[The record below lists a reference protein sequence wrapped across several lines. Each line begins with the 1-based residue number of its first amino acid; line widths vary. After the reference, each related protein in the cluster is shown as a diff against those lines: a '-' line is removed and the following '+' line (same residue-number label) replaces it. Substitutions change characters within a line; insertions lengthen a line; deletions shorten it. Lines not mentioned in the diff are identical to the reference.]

1 MRKFCQNLQNAQL
14 CRPKTGIL
22 SAFLPSAAG
31 QNSDTFPVLHTV
43 ERGVSLQGRE
53 NFRGYPFRHRCA
65 MPPSPRGRL
74 NSLSQ
79 NLTVLPAPS
88 GREALRGNFLLAA
101 SVQGRSAG
109 PEAGRGV
116 LTPPS
121 LPLDSTHPATG
132 QGLLAL
138 DNPKEE
144 VEAQK
149 S

>member
-1 MRKFCQNLQNAQL
+1 MD
-14 CRPKTGIL
+14 IL
-22 SAFLPSAAG
+22 FWWQKKSGKVRAPLGKFLPAS
-31 QNSDTFPVLHTV
+31 
-43 ERGVSLQGRE
+43 
-53 NFRGYPFRHRCA
+53 
-65 MPPSPRGRL
+65 
-74 NSLSQ
+74 
-79 NLTVLPAPS
+79 S
-88 GREALRGNFLLAA
+88 GLE
-101 SVQGRSAG
+101 RSAG

-116 LTPPS
+116 PTPPS

>member
-1 MRKFCQNLQNAQL
+1 MEGKF
-14 CRPKTGIL
+14 
-22 SAFLPSAAG
+22 
-31 QNSDTFPVLHTV
+31 H
-43 ERGVSLQGRE
+43 
-53 NFRGYPFRHRCA
+53 
-65 MPPSPRGRL
+65 
-74 NSLSQ
+74 SLSQ

-88 GREALRGNFLLAA
+88 GREALRGNFLLAF

-116 LTPPS
+116 PTPPS

-132 QGLLAL
+132 QGLHAL